1 MLRRMSRS
9 IMAVVLSLC
18 VMFTMMPLVGG
29 SDAHADAPGTYD
41 ISQGNITIGDTG
53 VTSGSSQGTDTY
65 TGDITIEQSGT
76 GSTTNRIRVN
86 RKASVTII
94 LNGVDIDLYNTT
106 PSHHNFGLL
115 DQEDIKRHE
124 GCALYVAQTDD
135 TGVSDLSS
143 RTVTVKLAGT
153 NTLKSGP
160 WDAGIEKNG
169 DLKASGSLIIEDD
182 YNTTGTGSLT
192 ATSGVPGN
200 SAGAG
205 IGGGFYILTG
215 PIYSSFEGSN
225 ITINSGE
232 ITAESNSTGAG
243 IGGGQ
248 GGEGNDITINGGT
261 VTASSYYTDGNL
273 STGSGAGIGGG
284 SRKAG
289 NNIKISGGTVMT
301 KSLGGA
307 CIGGG
312 TNSAG
317 KNVTISGGTVTAAS
331 YGDGAGI
338 GNGSDG
344 TGSSFRTTA
353 TGKAFVTSSSSMGA
367 SISDTSGKTSTTDP
381 WSGIIIENKVGK
393 VYTGQKDGGTYSLT
407 TNETL
412 PSGYTLEVPSGKT
425 FDVTSINSAP
435 ALTNSG
441 LIINNGTMTG
451 TAVSGL
457 VLTKPSFTNSTAD
470 LNGTT
475 ASYPVASLTY
485 AQPAANSSYKA
496 YTAETGGTALN
507 DPSISPKP
515 IDTSAMA
522 LTFTT
527 LPQNGDSFYIS
538 AAYSGNGYNAETDRT
553 KVQVNVTPPAP
564 APTPSP
570 TTHDIKIEQPSGGSI
585 SISDQNASA
594 GEKETVTADPDPG
607 YHLDYILVNG
617 EKETNTTFTM
627 PDSNVTVSAV
637 FAVNTYK
644 ITAKASP
651 NKHGKV
657 SGAKT
662 VSYGSSVKLKAKA
675 KSGYM
680 FKKWTEKGKTVGKKK
695 TLTVRNITAAH
706 NYKAVFK
713 KVPVKFTLSKYKSN
727 MIRVHWAKVKG
738 AKGYQ
743 ISNNATGKMTTKWT
757 GSNSLNTYTSIM
769 KRKGVTYKYKMR
781 YYKVKKGKRVWSSW
795 TPIKTIKR

>member
-1 MLRRMSRS
+1 MWVVIALRLM
-9 IMAVVLSLC
+9 
-18 VMFTMMPLVGG
+18 G
-29 SDAHADAPGTYD
+29 Y
-41 ISQGNITIGDTG
+41 
-53 VTSGSSQGTDTY
+53 
-65 TGDITIEQSGT
+65 
-76 GSTTNRIRVN
+76 
-86 RKASVTII
+86 
-94 LNGVDIDLYNTT
+94 
-106 PSHHNFGLL
+106 
-115 DQEDIKRHE
+115 E
-124 GCALYVAQTDD
+124 GCALYVAQTGD
-135 TGVSDLSS
+135 TGVDSSVSDLSS

-169 DLKASGSLIIEDD
+169 TKTESGSLVIEDD
-182 YNTTGTGSLT
+182 DYTTGTGILT
-192 ATSGVPGN
+192 ATSGVSYN

-225 ITINSGE
+225 ITINSGM
-232 ITAESNSTGAG
+232 ITAESYSTGAG

-261 VTASSYYTDGNL
+261 VTASSYYTNGNL

-284 SRKAG
+284 TKSAG
-289 NNIKISGGTVMT
+289 NNVTISGGTVT
-301 KSLGGA
+301 TTSLGGA

-312 TNSAG
+312 TDSAG
-317 KNVTISGGTVTAAS
+317 NNVTISGGTVTATN

-338 GNGSDG
+338 GNGSNG

-353 TGKAFVTSSSSMGA
+353 TGNAFVTASTFYGSSA
-367 SISDTSGKTSTTDP
+367 VSDTSGKTSATDP
-381 WSGIIIENKVGK
+381 WSGIIIENKAGK

-407 TNETL
+407 TSETL

-451 TAVSGL
+451 TTVSGL
-457 VLTKPSFTNSTAD
+457 VLTKPAFTSSTAD
-470 LNGTT
+470 LSGSTV
-475 ASYPVASLTY
+475 SYSVAAPTY
-485 AQPAANSSYKA
+485 TQPTGSSYKVYDA
-496 YTAETGGTALN
+496 QGGSLN
-507 DPSISPKP
+507 DPTVSNMGLTPLV
-515 IDTSAMA
+515 

-527 LPQNGDSFYIS
+527 LPKKGDSFYIT
-538 AAYSGNGYNAETDRT
+538 AAYKDNTYDAVTDRT
-553 KVQVNVTPPAP
+553 KVQITPD
-564 APTPSP
+564 TPSAP

-585 SISDQNASA
+585 SISDQDASA
-594 GEKETVTADPDPG
+594 GEKETVIADPDPG

-627 PDSNVTVSAV
+627 PDSDVTVSAV

-651 NKHGKV
+651 KKHGKV